1 MASPKYSFI
10 FVTPE
15 EFENCRTAS
24 DGAATTASWPVT
36 GAACQPPRTFSAPV
50 GVMSKLK
57 KKNESLA
64 ISSHDS
70 TLHNAPVTTPVFPY
84 WMSANNS
91 YLFMRIHFLLRY
103 YFCSHPAF
111 RPRLGV
117 QPLRNILKLLRNI
130 PNFQPPAQPTL
141 ILTG

>member
-70 TLHNAPVTTPVFPY
+70 TLHNAPVTIPVLAIGCVPTK
-84 WMSANNS
+84 
-91 YLFMRIHFLLRY
+91 I
-103 YFCSHPAF
+103 
-111 RPRLGV
+111 
-117 QPLRNILKLLRNI
+117 
-130 PNFQPPAQPTL
+130 TL
-141 ILTG
+141 IYVSGFDPRQLRRAKRAFFPPI